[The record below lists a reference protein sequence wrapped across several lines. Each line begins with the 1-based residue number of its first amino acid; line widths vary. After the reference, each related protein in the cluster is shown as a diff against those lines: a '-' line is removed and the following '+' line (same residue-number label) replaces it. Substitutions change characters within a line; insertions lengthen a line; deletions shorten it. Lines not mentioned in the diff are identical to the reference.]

1 MKQNLFKTMLLAVA
15 LFGAMG
21 GVNVAFAGETIVKY
35 ARAIQADETNGYSA
49 WSTND
54 VAKSGTNVWI
64 GDFLFD
70 SDKGL
75 YGNGKGNRT
84 SYMTFDHS
92 KNSKQIIE
100 LEINTLNNIGDA
112 GNYSYF
118 KIGDAIEIQSNQQNQ
133 TGCVIINGEVKNI
146 NNCNLKYYNRNNDIW
161 TVKAVINTAT
171 GTLESFSLK
180 GLTMNKKTAS
190 LEINKEMSLGQAT
203 DYNKVTI
210 GFIRKNGTPSLAL
223 KSIKITEEEQSVSTA
238 DYTVNYQ
245 FDGTTINS
253 VTGINNVGTTIYAE
267 SPITIDGQKYYFADG
282 ATTSMELGSSENI
295 LNVALR
301 KANNYNYSVTTNLG
315 TTISEGICIEG
326 DNVTVPYSHFINV
339 DGKLYSYG
347 VTDKEYRL
355 TITPNVDGF
364 NKTLD
369 YSDAKIDNVVYY
381 SEGENIE
388 GAVVTSAGNN
398 MVVRSSNAA
407 CGYAPND
414 IELVNLTP
422 GKYEVT
428 SFTYAN
434 NKVGCT
440 LSFAYGD
447 EAYDHVVT
455 DMSNGDTKSQI
466 IVVNKACPFVW
477 KKSGDAKNGLDYIYI
492 RRISD
497 LAPISSAKF
506 ATYSPSSNVTVPA
519 EESGIK
525 VYTAKVEGN
534 QINLT
539 QVEAGKVLKAGT
551 GYVIAGEEKSYEF
564 ALTNDAA
571 KAIEGNDLKVATGEG
586 LTATAD
592 TKYYVLTKRA
602 EGVGFGKVADGVNI
616 PAGKC
621 YIDLSETAS
630 KATFLSFGGET
641 TCISNVNAAKA
652 NANEYFSLQ
661 GVKTMKPNKGIYIHN
676 GKKVVIK

>member
-1 MKQNLFKTMLLAVA
+1 MPCLVQW
-15 LFGAMG
+15 G

-75 YGNGKGNRT
+75 YGNGKGNKT

-326 DNVTVPYSHFINV
+326 DNVAVPYSLYINV
-339 DGKLYSYG
+339 DGKLYSCKA
-347 VTDKEYRL
+347 TNKEYRL
-355 TITPNVDGF
+355 RISPNVDGF
-364 NKTLD
+364 NKTLE

-381 SEGENIE
+381 SEGENIK
-388 GAVVTSAGNN
+388 GAIATSAGNN
-398 MVVRSSNAA
+398 MKARSSNAA

-414 IELVNLTP
+414 IELVKLTP
-422 GKYEVT
+422 GKYQVV
-428 SFTYAN
+428 SGLYSN
-434 NKVGCT
+434 SSGGCT

-447 EAYDHVVT
+447 ESYDHVAKSS
-455 DMSNGDTKSQI
+455 SNLATNSQI
-466 IVVNKACPFVW
+466 IEVNKVCAFVW
-477 KKSGDAKNGLDYIYI
+477 KKSGDSKNGLDYIYI

-564 ALTNDAA
+564 ALTNDDAE
-571 KAIEGNDLKVATGEG
+571 AIAGNDLKVAGEG

-602 EGVGFGKVADGVNI
+602 EGVGFGKVAYGVNI

-641 TCISNVNAAKA
+641 TGISNVNAAKA

>member
-1 MKQNLFKTMLLAVA
+1 MLLAV
-15 LFGAMG
+15 LFCMLG
-21 GVNVAFAGETIVKY
+21 GVKVW
-35 ARAIQADETNGYSA
+35 GYSTSLSDSYTVKGYKNPVLYNFLKDS
-49 WSTND
+49 STLPT
-54 VAKSGTNVWI
+54 SG
-64 GDFLFD
+64 DLRYRD
-70 SDKGL
+70 SNFGL
-75 YGNGKGNRT
+75 YNFGSGNRSAT
-84 SYMTFDHS
+84 ISISLKKDQLVIVNWFDTQNKAGNVCSIANCTVTTDYTGNNLTFLKVDNDS
-92 KNSKQIIE
+92 P
-100 LEINTLNNIGDA
+100 TLNITLGRSGCVVAILVMDKDNSINLVDYTI
-112 GNYSYF
+112 NYQY
-118 KIGDAIEIQSNQQNQ
+118 ENQ
-133 TGCVIINGEVKNI
+133 TIKSVIAKDQ
-146 NNCNLKYYNRNNDIW
+146 LS
-161 TVKAVINTAT
+161 A
-171 GTLESFSLK
+171 
-180 GLTMNKKTAS
+180 
-190 LEINKEMSLGQAT
+190 
-203 DYNKVTI
+203 
-210 GFIRKNGTPSLAL
+210 
-223 KSIKITEEEQSVSTA
+223 
-238 DYTVNYQ
+238 
-245 FDGTTINS
+245 
-253 VTGINNVGTTIYAE
+253 TIYAE

-282 ATTSMELGSSENI
+282 ATTSMELGSSENV

-326 DNVTVPYSHFINV
+326 DDVTVPYSHFINV

-428 SFTYAN
+428 SFMYAN

-497 LAPISSAKF
+497 IAPISSAAF
-506 ATYSPSSNVTVPA
+506 ATYSPSSNVIVPSA
-519 EESGIK
+519 ESGIK

-539 QVEAGKVLKAGT
+539 QVEAGKVLVAGT
-551 GYVIAGEEKSYEF
+551 GYVVAGEEKSYEF

-571 KAIEGNDLKVATGEG
+571 EAIEGNDLKVATGEG

-621 YIDLSETAS
+621 YIDLTETAS

-641 TCISNVNAAKA
+641 TGISNVNAAKA

>member
-1 MKQNLFKTMLLAVA
+1 MLLAV
-15 LFGAMG
+15 LFCMLGG
-21 GVNVAFAGETIVKY
+21 GVKVWGDSTSLSESYTVK
-35 ARAIQADETNGYSA
+35 GYKNPVLYNFLKDS
-49 WSTND
+49 STLPT
-54 VAKSGTNVWI
+54 SG
-64 GDFLFD
+64 DLRYRD
-70 SDKGL
+70 SNYGL
-75 YGNGKGNRT
+75 HNFGSGNRSAT
-84 SYMTFDHS
+84 ISISLKKDQLVIVNWFDTQNRANNVCSIANCTVTTDYTGDNLTFLKVDNDS
-92 KNSKQIIE
+92 P
-100 LEINTLNNIGDA
+100 TLNITIGRSGCVVAILVMDKDNSINLVDYTI
-112 GNYSYF
+112 NYQY
-118 KIGDAIEIQSNQQNQ
+118 ENQ
-133 TGCVIINGEVKNI
+133 TIKSVIEKDQ
-146 NNCNLKYYNRNNDIW
+146 LS
-161 TVKAVINTAT
+161 A
-171 GTLESFSLK
+171 
-180 GLTMNKKTAS
+180 
-190 LEINKEMSLGQAT
+190 
-203 DYNKVTI
+203 
-210 GFIRKNGTPSLAL
+210 
-223 KSIKITEEEQSVSTA
+223 
-238 DYTVNYQ
+238 
-245 FDGTTINS
+245 
-253 VTGINNVGTTIYAE
+253 TIYAE
-267 SPITIDGQKYYFADG
+267 SPITIDGQKYFFADG
-282 ATTSMELGSSENI
+282 ATTSMELGSSENV

-315 TTISEGICIEG
+315 TTISEGNCIEG

-347 VTDKEYRL
+347 VTNKEYRL

-381 SEGENIE
+381 SEGENIK
-388 GAVVTSAGNN
+388 GAIATSAGNN
-398 MVVRSSNAA
+398 MKARSSNAA

-414 IELVNLTP
+414 IELVKLTP
-422 GKYEVT
+422 GKYQVV
-428 SFTYAN
+428 SGLYSN
-434 NKVGCT
+434 SSGGCT

-447 EAYDHVVT
+447 ESYDHVAKSS
-455 DMSNGDTKSQI
+455 SNLATNSQI
-466 IVVNKACPFVW
+466 IEVNKVCAFVW
-477 KKSGDAKNGLDYIYI
+477 KKSGDSKNGLDYIYI

-506 ATYSPSSNVTVPA
+506 ATYSPSSNVIVPA

-551 GYVIAGEEKSYEF
+551 GYVVAGEEKNYEF
-564 ALTNDAA
+564 ALINEAA
-571 KAIEGNDLKVATGEG
+571 EAIEGNDLKVATGEG
-586 LTATAD
+586 LTATDD

-602 EGVGFGKVADGVNI
+602 DGVGFGKVAAGVNI

-621 YIDLSETAS
+621 YIDLTATAS

-641 TCISNVNAAKA
+641 TGISNVNAAKA